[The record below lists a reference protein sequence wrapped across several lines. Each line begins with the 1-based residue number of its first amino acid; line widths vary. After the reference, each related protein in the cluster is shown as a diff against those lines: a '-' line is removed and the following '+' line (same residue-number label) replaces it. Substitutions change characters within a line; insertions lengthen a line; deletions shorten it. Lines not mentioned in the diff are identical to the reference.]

1 MTESITE
8 IRINDKIFKAKGTY
22 LFGKTAK
29 KYATNEVDEE
39 TGKKLETDG
48 VTSIFMGLMQQDPDK
63 LIEFWHSATSHYLKE
78 QPSFEEIATTIED
91 IAAETGDLKP
101 YFVGALRMLNED
113 GYYKGKLQTLWFMM
127 KRSSQTKKGEEKEK
141 AKESQE
147 LFVELYEEITG
158 NPPYEIK
165 A

>member
-29 KYATNEVDEE
+29 KYTTSEVDEE

-78 QPSFEEIATTIED
+78 QPSFEEIALAIED
-91 IAAETGDLKP
+91 IAEKEDLKP
-101 YFVGALRMLNED
+101 YFVGALRLLNEG
-113 GYYKGKLQTLWFMM
+113 GYYKGKLKTLWFMM
-127 KRSSQTKKGEEKEK
+127 ERSTQTKNQEEKKK
-141 AKESQE
+141 AEESKE
-147 LFVELYEEITG
+147 LFKELYEEITG
-158 NPPYEIK
+158 KPPYNSK